1 MYLHVFQ
8 TLKNMFP
15 DINDVVL
22 QDVAENAM
30 NSNEAVNVILEKQN
44 QMQEEA
50 APYCKKGMRKAVS
63 VFYCL

>member
-1 MYLHVFQ
+1 
-8 TLKNMFP
+8 MFP

-50 APYCKKGMRKAVS
+50 APYCKKGMRKLYLSFTA
-63 VFYCL
+63 YDYLGYII